1 MSPLKVLGRGYAIAT
16 RPDGRAVREA
26 SDVSAGDRVVV
37 RVLHARVEADVVRV
51 VPEEDAT

>member
-1 MSPLKVLGRGYAIAT
+1 
-16 RPDGRAVREA
+16 VREA